1 MPQKIRKF
9 VGFKPTNDILLA
21 MILSMTGFGKA
32 VKLLNHKKITV
43 EVKSLNSK
51 QLDAQVKL
59 PQSYRSVELEI
70 RGRLAQQLQRG
81 KVDVFITSE
90 NADGVVPMSMN
101 IEQLKLYKQQI
112 DEMSCAL
119 GLPQPTDWYNTLLRL
134 PDVWRNEQNGDEVG
148 DEELAAVLQATDESL
163 SQLLEFRAQE
173 GRRLEQFFEEKI
185 AAIQQLFGEVEPY
198 ETSRLERIKER
209 IIDGLTKLE
218 SVEYDKNRLEQE
230 LIFYIEK
237 LDITEEK
244 IRLQNHINYF
254 LETLHAIEPGQG
266 KKLGFITQE
275 MGREINTMGSKAN
288 QAELQQVVVR
298 MKDQLEQIKEQV
310 LNVL

>member
-1 MPQKIRKF
+1 
-9 VGFKPTNDILLA
+9 

-32 VKLLNHKKITV
+32 VKVINHKKITV

-51 QLDAQVKL
+51 QLDAAVRL
-59 PQSYRSVELEI
+59 PQPYRSVELDL
-70 RGRLAQQLQRG
+70 RTHVAQRLLRG
-81 KVDVFITSE
+81 KVDVFVTSE
-90 NADGVVPMSMN
+90 NADGASAVKFN
-101 IEQLKLYKQQI
+101 FDQIKYYKQQV
-112 DEMSCAL
+112 ERMATELS
-119 GLPQPTDWYNTLLRL
+119 LPEPADWYQTLLRL
-134 PDVWRNEQNGDEVG
+134 PDVFKTETSDDVADDE
-148 DEELAAVLQATDESL
+148 LKAVVEVCDSAL
-163 SQLLEFRAQE
+163 SALDEFRLQE

-185 AAIQQLFGEVEPY
+185 AAIQQVFGEVEQY
-198 ETSRLERIKER
+198 ETSRVERIKSR
-209 IIDGLTKLE
+209 IIDSLSKLDG
-218 SVEYDKNRLEQE
+218 VDYDSNRLEQE

-254 LETLHAIEPGQG
+254 LETLHAPEPGQG
-266 KKLGFITQE
+266 KKLGFIAQE

-288 QAELQQVVVR
+288 QAELQKVVVR